1 MAKKFLQTKELGE
14 KLGLDLGDKRFT
26 GFNEGEVMMKTTQ
39 YVMWPSSDKK
49 DVITKMTPE
58 IKNVIKSITKDLV
71 E

>member
-39 YVMWPSSDKK
+39 YVMWPSADKK